1 MKRDL
6 SLKDGTKAA
15 ISTWQPSPKPA
26 PSPRENES
34 SLPTSTRPPVTRI
47 SRSTS
52 RSPSRRKDVVE
63 RDTVRDRLDDRVKE
77 RQRRDRELK
86 HGRDKSRDRGR
97 ESHRDR
103 GDRERD
109 RRRERDRPRTR
120 DRSRERVRSRERE
133 RERLLENR
141 DKSRKHRSRDSDK
154 ELNSSRPRY
163 SSRRSWSCSRSRSPA
178 RRKVRSRSPGRRKA
192 RSRSPARQRTQSP
205 PSPQRRYS
213 HRQRTRSVSDSL
225 DTLSEASQG
234 APTPGTRSWR
244 EDGDSLQGKRR
255 SGLDKDAGDKS
266 SRPTSRP
273 KARPTSRVADD
284 TRSESAGAS
293 NSRIVATKVKT
304 VPVSSSVT
312 PVLDMNEGVSGAFS
326 GEGAVA
332 STSLPDLNTQ
342 NESVESGVLF
352 HDFLPADDSGPSTN
366 LGTASP
372 IAEQPLFPGLR
383 CTVTSSPSM
392 RASLGQDRAEPSSF
406 SAVARV
412 ITQPEYTG
420 SSSAGYQFIKTS
432 ETEMDDTVD
441 NPNPDLELAL
451 GGRERT
457 VELVKPLPLFV
468 QLRDVPALHSS
479 SPDLAFGL
487 HANSPDLRVGLST
500 PHSQGSGIGAG
511 AATAS
516 LSLSLAVPQYRKE
529 GNSWVQVEDDHQGSL
544 GLDDVDFTLTL

>member
-1 MKRDL
+1 M
-6 SLKDGTKAA
+6 
-15 ISTWQPSPKPA
+15 
-26 PSPRENES
+26 
-34 SLPTSTRPPVTRI
+34 
-47 SRSTS
+47 
-52 RSPSRRKDVVE
+52 
-63 RDTVRDRLDDRVKE
+63 
-77 RQRRDRELK
+77 
-86 HGRDKSRDRGR
+86 
-97 ESHRDR
+97 
-103 GDRERD
+103 
-109 RRRERDRPRTR
+109 
-120 DRSRERVRSRERE
+120 
-133 RERLLENR
+133 ENR

-163 SSRRSWSCSRSRSPA
+163 SSRRSRSCSRSRSPA

-213 HRQRTRSVSDSL
+213 SYRQRTRSVSDSL

-273 KARPTSRVADD
+273 KARPTSRVVDD
-284 TRSESAGAS
+284 TRSGSAGAS

-383 CTVTSSPSM
+383 CTVTSSPSI
-392 RASLGQDRAEPSSF
+392 RASLGQARAEPSSF

-479 SPDLAFGL
+479 SPDLVFGL
-487 HANSPDLRVGLST
+487 HAKSPDLRVGLST